1 MNTNTNTV
9 RDIIIA
15 MIEEDEYFCEVC
27 NYIASKDAVDKI
39 SMLDVYKYLCDDNA
53 LLENV
58 IK

>member
-1 MNTNTNTV
+1 MNTNTNNV
-9 RDIIIA
+9 RDMIIA
-15 MIEEDEYFCEVC
+15 MIEEDEYFCELC
-27 NYIASKDAVDKI
+27 DYIASKDAEDKI